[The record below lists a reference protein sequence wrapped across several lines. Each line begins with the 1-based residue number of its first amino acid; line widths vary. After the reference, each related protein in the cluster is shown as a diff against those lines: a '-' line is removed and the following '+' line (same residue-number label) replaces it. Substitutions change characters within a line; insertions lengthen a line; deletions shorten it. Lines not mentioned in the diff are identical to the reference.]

1 MSGGSQKLSPRF
13 NYYTTNLCITCE
25 LNCIFRFGLQWRWLK
40 VAVEVGAA
48 VVFVTANQLLILV
61 TWQSVNSAL

>member
-1 MSGGSQKLSPRF
+1 MAIWGSPGVAVGVA
-13 NYYTTNLCITCE
+13 E
-25 LNCIFRFGLQWRWLK
+25 

-61 TWQSVNSAL
+61 TCQSVNSAL